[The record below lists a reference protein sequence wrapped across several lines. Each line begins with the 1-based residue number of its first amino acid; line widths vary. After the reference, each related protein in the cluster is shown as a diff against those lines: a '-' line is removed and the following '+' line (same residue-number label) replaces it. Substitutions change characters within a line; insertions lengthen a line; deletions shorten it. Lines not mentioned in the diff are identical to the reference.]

1 MVTYLLLCKILRF
14 FMCGFFH
21 SEQQAIKVFKYGE
34 INFSEINISSC
45 LKRNGA
51 VEKKAGPPTSTPL

>member
-1 MVTYLLLCKILRF
+1 
-14 FMCGFFH
+14 MCGFFH

-51 VEKKAGPPTSTPL
+51 VEKKAGPPASTPL